1 MDKLLCFEKTTTE
14 NPEPIRSNPK
24 LRAEPVLQAWQ
35 EWKTRTLPPAFTA
48 PPTAG
53 CTNLHLLAQK
63 NLSPLHSAAHSRP
76 SRSAASTAPMLSGP
90 KKMKT
95 ASLPISSNPDPKKE

>member
-35 EWKTRTLPPAFTA
+35 EWKTRTLTPAFTA

-53 CTNLHLLAQK
+53 CTNLHKKIYPRYTTPLIRALRRFHRSDAIGTKK
-63 NLSPLHSAAHSRP
+63 NENRLF
-76 SRSAASTAPMLSGP
+76 T
-90 KKMKT
+90 
-95 ASLPISSNPDPKKE
+95 NFE